1 MNKIIIFTDL
11 DGTLLN
17 EESFSYK
24 QIINFI
30 KNLLKLD
37 NFFIFF
43 ISSKTKE
50 EMINLRKK
58 MNINVPLIYENGAG
72 IYDLKFCNLI
82 KEPLKKN
89 IVLAKQKIKEIKKKT
104 KLFHGF
110 KSSIRFLDSMDIKE
124 AKTVLGLPTDEI
136 QFAIDRKFSRL
147 FLFNGDD
154 SFFKNLKI
162 QASKNS
168 LSINK
173 GGRVYSISDNFT
185 KADAFK
191 FVKNKIKKN
200 YPHSSFIGLGDSEND
215 KKLLEAVDFACI
227 IKNKNKKLDLNK
239 KTNFIFRSKYEAPF
253 GWREIIK
260 KVMKLRIG
268 EKIV

>member
-1 MNKIIIFTDL
+1 MDINEVKII
-11 DGTLLN
+11 
-17 EESFSYK
+17 
-24 QIINFI
+24 
-30 KNLLKLD
+30 
-37 NFFIFF
+37 
-43 ISSKTKE
+43 
-50 EMINLRKK
+50 
-58 MNINVPLIYENGAG
+58 
-72 IYDLKFCNLI
+72 
-82 KEPLKKN
+82 
-89 IVLAKQKIKEIKKKT
+89 
-104 KLFHGF
+104 
-110 KSSIRFLDSMDIKE
+110 
-124 AKTVLGLPTDEI
+124 LGLPTDEI

-154 SFFKNLKI
+154 SFLKNLKI
-162 QASKNS
+162 QASENS

-227 IKNKNKKLDLNK
+227 IKNKNKKLNLNK

-260 KVMKLRIG
+260 KVMKLKIG